1 METGRSSAWRS
12 KDRPRL
18 LTMHAMVEKLHK
30 AIRPVLI
37 AFFVCDVSNVAKHR
51 AIPGMTSF
59 RHRPT
64 RRAGNSMQVLHAR
77 INRS

>member
-30 AIRPVLI
+30 RPFDPSSLLSLF
-37 AFFVCDVSNVAKHR
+37 A
-51 AIPGMTSF
+51 TS
-59 RHRPT
+59 RTSPNIEPSP
-64 RRAGNSMQVLHAR
+64 A
-77 INRS
+77 

>member
-37 AFFVCDVSNVAKHR
+37 AFFVA
-51 AIPGMTSF
+51 TS
-59 RHRPT
+59 RTSPNIEPSP
-64 RRAGNSMQVLHAR
+64 A
-77 INRS
+77 